1 MIKLYEKLQDKE
13 WEIINKADE
22 KSDILGMVTAAGIGL
37 AEGLVIA
44 VTEVTVLRL
53 ISKAILAIKGRR

>member
-1 MIKLYEKLQDKE
+1 MIELYEKLQDKE

-22 KSDILGMVTAAGIGL
+22 KSDILGMVAAAGIGL

-44 VTEVTVLRL
+44 VVEVTALRL
-53 ISKAILAIKGRR
+53 VSKVILAIKGRR